1 MDFDDDD
8 FRCTVTQYGMKESR
22 QRLSD
27 GKFHPEVTTKTAA
40 QLEND
45 TIRYLKSRVFRP
57 DRSKYVKSRK
67 QTFITS
73 GRIFYRLRRL
83 TKGPWF
89 VTERLSNRPA
99 FKAAASRPKTVTA
112 VIETSS
118 STPPEIVP
126 VVGHLYLGP
135 KIMEDVFRDGH
146 KTAMRLSLTSS
157 KMFKLVG
164 DNINR
169 WDFCAMAY
177 VVEVPSSVMIVEVPQ
192 HTIGDIL
199 EAQKKYKLRLDSP
212 EWKETRQRLE
222 SLQDF
227 DGYKL
232 RSIEMEQVFFQ
243 WARIWRAECLRV
255 AGPYWATDDQEID
268 PLTTDRAKE
277 WWKDDVNG
285 INVMGSLEPLEKMWS
300 ANQFEGT
307 KDKLHKM
314 PISLAMESLFKLM
327 AELHRARPHIE
338 VLHLHKVPLLDR
350 RMLAIILRG
359 LPNVTMVGVYNC
371 PLIHFGD
378 VIPILDLIYDINN
391 DRRKK
396 NMPKIKAFDFFPHFN
411 QGTPYAHENAAT
423 YGISWGPIE
432 MDIAQRGFYAI
443 ILKAVLKSKGLGL
456 DLLFSK
462 DHAFMDYLAKVPNI
476 PLGVYSFLDAVYRYI
491 EVDRWAWDRGDIKL
505 QAIYDMLKPVRVA
518 VEKQKHVAHDWP
530 KYYLKE
536 MATTSGFFCCCSC
549 GYQTFMEF
557 FPAYSKNQ
565 LQPHKRVCCACR
577 LQIRLDAETDHLKA
591 QKKGLLDKL
600 CPDWEPKAFNQDAP
614 LFRGGVGLIRLHST
628 ETVRHMP
635 DIVFAEGVDGD
646 FGWTPYWQRLM
657 RDAKLPHDS
666 LVKLPRLEDVAL
678 DEATR
683 RRWLDVIAS
692 AVREDVHRL
701 GILELRKTFPTGSK
715 RKGIPAYGPTR
726 EDGGAPDDLD
736 EIQPP
741 IPDERRYFFDYST
754 ALKKARELLKEDW

>member
-8 FRCTVTQYGMKESR
+8 FRCSVTQYGMKESR

-45 TIRYLKSRVFRP
+45 TIR
-57 DRSKYVKSRK
+57 
-67 QTFITS
+67 
-73 GRIFYRLRRL
+73 
-83 TKGPWF
+83 
-89 VTERLSNRPA
+89 PA
-99 FKAAASRPKTVTA
+99 FKAAASRPKTRA
-112 VIETSS
+112 AAIETAPFI
-118 STPPEIVP
+118 PPEIVP

-135 KIMEDVFRDGH
+135 KIMEYVFRDGH

-164 DNINR
+164 DNVNR

-268 PLTTDRAKE
+268 PLTTGRAKE

-285 INVMGSLEPLEKMWS
+285 INVMGSLEPLDKMWS

-327 AELHRARPHIE
+327 AELHRARSHIE

-359 LPNVTMVGVYNC
+359 LPHVTMVGVYNC

-378 VIPILDLIYDINN
+378 VIPILDLIHEINN

-396 NMPKIKAFDFFPHFN
+396 NMPKIEAFDFFPHFN

-491 EVDRWAWDRGDIKL
+491 EVDRWAWNRGDIKL

-518 VEKQKHVAHDWP
+518 VEKHVAHDYP
-530 KYYLKE
+530 KYYLKK
-536 MATTSGFFCCCSC
+536 MATTFFCCSSC

-557 FPAYSKNQ
+557 FPAYSMNQ
-565 LQPHKRVCCACR
+565 LQPHRRVCCACR
-577 LQIRLDAETDHLKA
+577 LQKRLDAETDHLKA

-628 ETVRHMP
+628 ETVRHIP
-635 DIVFAEGVDGD
+635 NIVFAEGVDGVHR
-646 FGWTPYWQRLM
+646 WTHYWQRLM
-657 RDAKLPHDS
+657 RDNKLPHDS

-678 DEATR
+678 DEVTR

-741 IPDERRYFFDYST
+741 IPDERRYFFDYSK
-754 ALKKARELLKEDW
+754 ALKTARELLKEGW

>member
-8 FRCTVTQYGMKESR
+8 FRCRVTQYGMSESR

-27 GKFHPEVTTKTAA
+27 GKFHPDVTTKTAA
-40 QLEND
+40 QLENE
-45 TIRYLKSRVFRP
+45 TI
-57 DRSKYVKSRK
+57 
-67 QTFITS
+67 
-73 GRIFYRLRRL
+73 
-83 TKGPWF
+83 
-89 VTERLSNRPA
+89 RPA
-99 FKAAASRPKTVTA
+99 FKAAASRPKTVA
-112 VIETSS
+112 AEIETSPS
-118 STPPEIVP
+118 IPPEIVP

-164 DNINR
+164 DNVNR

-227 DGYKL
+227 DNYKL

-327 AELHRARPHIE
+327 AELHRARSHIE

-359 LPNVTMVGVYNC
+359 LPNVTMVGVYSC

-378 VIPILDLIYDINN
+378 VIPILDLIHEINN

-462 DHAFMDYLAKVPNI
+462 DHAFMDYLAKVPNV

-577 LQIRLDAETDHLKA
+577 LQKRLDAETDHLKA

-600 CPDWEPKAFNQDAP
+600 CPDWEQTAFNQDAP

-628 ETVRHMP
+628 ETVRHRP
-635 DIVFAEGVDGD
+635 NLVFAEDVDGVHR
-646 FGWTPYWQRLM
+646 WPHYWQRLM
-657 RDAKLPHDS
+657 RDNKLPHDS

-683 RRWLDVIAS
+683 RRWQDVIAS

-701 GILELRKTFPTGSK
+701 GILELRKTYPTGSK

-741 IPDERRYFFDYST
+741 IPDERRCFFDYSK
-754 ALKKARELLKEDW
+754 ALNTARELLKKDW